1 MGKDL
6 PEFEDKVIK
15 GKKYPVAFAIRHFG
29 TVVPY
34 CIDGFCDKNADPLD
48 KVMLE
53 LMQLCHDSDKATDF
67 SRRLFEQPSSD
78 RRSLAFKFRDE
89 MDRLVQTL
97 EKCSG
102 HFVRCIKPNDE
113 RKAFVLD
120 PKTCT
125 PQLQSCGVLEAA
137 KVAQAGFPHRIPYK
151 EFLNMFLKSN
161 ALRSASWER
170 LNETKRAKLAKAVV
184 RRVLRCSEGT
194 DYVLGRTKMFLCRG
208 VWERC
213 IERQRVLELV
223 IGSAPERTDSGRLIP
238 ATGLRLW
245 RLKRTM
251 HTVVSTVE
259 ENLRDAIKRKGMQAQ
274 LAKHAA
280 GEKERQL
287 QAEREKEEQIERKIA
302 AKVKDAVAQVEEAAF
317 KNLQTELAAAR
328 EAKDAEVQRVRTEMG
343 GQLRDLTE
351 KALGPAKA
359 RLAQLEREIQDLK
372 ERNEELH
379 ECKAELEAMR
389 AILGQVAGLTGRFAP
404 KP

>member
-137 KVAQAGFPHRIPYK
+137 KVAQAVRGGGRARA
-151 EFLNMFLKSN
+151 
-161 ALRSASWER
+161 ALPLADDPCCGAPPPRDRAFRTASHTRSSSICSSSRMRCVPLPGSASMRRSAPSSPRQYAAEKYPTAR
-170 LNETKRAKLAKAVV
+170 MYMHDV
-184 RRVLRCSEGT
+184 RCG
-194 DYVLGRTKMFLCRG
+194 
-208 VWERC
+208 
-213 IERQRVLELV
+213 
-223 IGSAPERTDSGRLIP
+223 
-238 ATGLRLW
+238 
-245 RLKRTM
+245 
-251 HTVVSTVE
+251 
-259 ENLRDAIKRKGMQAQ
+259 
-274 LAKHAA
+274 
-280 GEKERQL
+280 
-287 QAEREKEEQIERKIA
+287 
-302 AKVKDAVAQVEEAAF
+302 
-317 KNLQTELAAAR
+317 
-328 EAKDAEVQRVRTEMG
+328 
-343 GQLRDLTE
+343 
-351 KALGPAKA
+351 
-359 RLAQLEREIQDLK
+359 
-372 ERNEELH
+372 
-379 ECKAELEAMR
+379 
-389 AILGQVAGLTGRFAP
+389 
-404 KP
+404 